1 MHLQNKMDGKV
12 DAVVKKPIDI
22 LTPEDPTGVLPVP
35 EESFDNET
43 EIRLV
48 PYSSELQMPAI
59 IRLIKEDLSEPYS
72 IYTYRYF
79 IYNWPN
85 LCWMV
90 IKVMMHCVSLK
101 RVFP

>member
-1 MHLQNKMDGKV
+1 MDGENGR
-12 DAVVKKPIDI
+12 VVKKPTDI

-35 EESFDNET
+35 EESFDNEK

-79 IYNWPN
+79 IYNWPS

-90 IKVMMHCVSLK
+90 SKVMILFVSLK
-101 RVFP
+101 RVFPG

>member
-1 MHLQNKMDGKV
+1 MASNSELTDNTPPETLQN
-12 DAVVKKPIDI
+12 
-22 LTPEDPTGVLPVP
+22 ENPTDVIQTIAD
-35 EESFDNET
+35 STDNED
-43 EIRLV
+43 EIRLL
-48 PYSSELQMPAI
+48 PYSSELQMSAI

-90 IKVMMHCVSLK
+90 IRYYFH
-101 RVFP
+101 